1 MVHASERD
9 RADVKAKRSA
19 WSRMQRTM
27 HAASL
32 VFLDESGVNT
42 NLTRRYGRA
51 KGKAR
56 VKDSA
61 PLNTPKA
68 TTIVSSVRL
77 DGTTVPKF
85 LSGAMNGSMFLD
97 YIQHELVPS
106 LHAGDLVIMDNLRC
120 HKVKGVKEA
129 IQQTGAQLLYLPPYS
144 PDFNPIEMMW
154 SKLKAIL
161 RKIKAR
167 TVDSLLEALPK
178 AFQAVS
184 VCDITG
190 WFCESGYSLS
200 YVELL

>member
-9 RADVKAKRSA
+9 RADVKAKRTV
-19 WSRMQRTM
+19 WSSMQRTM

-56 VKDSA
+56 VKDST

-77 DGTTVPKF
+77 EGTTIPEF

-97 YIQHELVPS
+97 YIQLELVPA

-120 HKVKGVKEA
+120 HKVRGVKEA
-129 IQQTGAQLLYLPPYS
+129 IQQAGAQLLYLPPYS

-161 RKIKAR
+161 RKVKAR
-167 TVDSLLEALPK
+167 TVDSLLTALPK

-184 VCDITG
+184 VSDITG
-190 WFCESGYSLS
+190 WFRESGYALS
-200 YVELL
+200 

>member
-9 RADVKAKRSA
+9 RTDVKAKRTE
-19 WSRMQRTM
+19 WSKMQRTM

-77 DGTTVPKF
+77 DGTTVRKF

-97 YIQHELVPS
+97 YIQNELVPS
-106 LHAGDLVIMDNLRC
+106 LHVGDLVIMDNLRC
-120 HKVKGVKEA
+120 HKIKGIKEA

-161 RKIKAR
+161 RKVKAR
-167 TVDSLLEALPK
+167 TVDTLLTALPK
-178 AFQAVS
+178 VFQTVS
-184 VCDITG
+184 VSDIMG
-190 WFCESGYSLS
+190 WFRESGYSLS
-200 YVELL
+200 

>member
-9 RADVKAKRSA
+9 RTDVKAKRTV
-19 WSRMQRTM
+19 WSKMQRTM
-27 HAASL
+27 HANPL

-42 NLTRRYGRA
+42 NLTRRYGRT
-51 KGKAR
+51 KGKVR

-61 PLNTPKA
+61 PLNTPKV

-97 YIQHELVPS
+97 CIQHELVPS

-120 HKVKGVKEA
+120 HKVKSVKET

-161 RKIKAR
+161 RKVKAR
-167 TVDSLLEALPK
+167 TADSLLPALPK
-178 AFQAVS
+178 AFQDVS
-184 VCDITG
+184 VSDITG
-190 WFCESGYSLS
+190 WFRESGYSLS
-200 YVELL
+200 

>member
-9 RADVKAKRSA
+9 RTDVKAKRTV
-19 WSRMQRTM
+19 WGRLQGTM

-42 NLTRRYGRA
+42 NLTRRYSRA

-85 LSGAMNGSMFLD
+85 FSGSMNGSMFLD
-97 YIQHELVPS
+97 YIQHELAPYLRIPS
-106 LHAGDLVIMDNLRC
+106 RASAAVVSERPYPSS
-120 HKVKGVKEA
+120 A
-129 IQQTGAQLLYLPPYS
+129 I
-144 PDFNPIEMMW
+144 
-154 SKLKAIL
+154 
-161 RKIKAR
+161 
-167 TVDSLLEALPK
+167 
-178 AFQAVS
+178 
-184 VCDITG
+184 
-190 WFCESGYSLS
+190 
-200 YVELL
+200 

>member
-9 RADVKAKRSA
+9 RADVKAKRTI
-19 WSRMQRTM
+19 WSKMQSTM
-27 HAASL
+27 HAGSL

-51 KGKAR
+51 RGKAR

-61 PLNTPKA
+61 PLNTPKT
-68 TTIVSSVRL
+68 TTIVSSVRA

-85 LSGAMNGSMFLD
+85 FSGSMDGNMFLD

-120 HKVKGVKEA
+120 HKVKGVREA
-129 IQQTGAQLLYLPPYS
+129 IQQVGAQLLYLPPYS

-154 SKLKAIL
+154 SKLKAVL
-161 RKIKAR
+161 RKVKAR

-178 AFQAVS
+178 AFRTISVS
-184 VCDITG
+184 DILG
-190 WFCESGYSLS
+190 WFREAGYLLS
-200 YVELL
+200 

>member
-1 MVHASERD
+1 
-9 RADVKAKRSA
+9 
-19 WSRMQRTM
+19 MQRTM
-27 HAASL
+27 HVTSL
-32 VFLDESGVNT
+32 AFLDESGVNT
-42 NLTRRYGRA
+42 NLTRRYGQA

-61 PLNTPKA
+61 SLNTPKA

-77 DGTTVPKF
+77 DGTTVPKL

-129 IQQTGAQLLYLPPYS
+129 IRQNGAQLLYLPPYS

-154 SKLKAIL
+154 SKLKATL
-161 RKIKAR
+161 RKVKAR
-167 TVDSLLEALPK
+167 TADSLLTALPK
-178 AFQAVS
+178 AFQDVS
-184 VCDITG
+184 VSDITG
-190 WFCESGYSLS
+190 WFRESGYSLS
-200 YVELL
+200 

>member
-9 RADVKAKRSA
+9 RADVKAKRTE
-19 WSRMQRTM
+19 WRRMQRMM

-56 VKDSA
+56 VKDST
-61 PLNTPKA
+61 PLNTPKT

-85 LSGAMNGSMFLD
+85 LSGAMNGSMFLE
-97 YIQHELVPS
+97 YIQQELAPS

-120 HKVKGVKEA
+120 HKVEGVKEA
-129 IQQTGAQLLYLPPYS
+129 IQQAGAQLLYLPPYS

-161 RKIKAR
+161 RKVKAR
-167 TVDSLLEALPK
+167 TVDSLLIALPK
-178 AFQAVS
+178 AFQAVCVS
-184 VCDITG
+184 DIMG
-190 WFCESGYSLS
+190 WFRESGYSLS
-200 YVELL
+200 

>member
-1 MVHASERD
+1 MIHASERD
-9 RADVKAKRSA
+9 RADVKAKRTV
-19 WSRMQRTM
+19 WSKMQCTM
-27 HAASL
+27 RAASL

-51 KGKAR
+51 QGKER

-61 PLNTPKA
+61 PLNTPKT

-77 DGTTVPKF
+77 DGATIPKF
-85 LSGAMNGSMFLD
+85 LSGSMNGSMFLD
-97 YIQHELVPS
+97 YIQNELVPS

-129 IQQTGAQLLYLPPYS
+129 IQQTGAQLFYLPPYS

-161 RKIKAR
+161 RKVKAR

-184 VCDITG
+184 INDITG
-190 WFCESGYSLS
+190 WFLESGYSLS
-200 YVELL
+200 

>member
-1 MVHASERD
+1 
-9 RADVKAKRSA
+9 
-19 WSRMQRTM
+19 MQRTM
-27 HAASL
+27 HVASL

-51 KGKAR
+51 KGKER

-85 LSGAMNGSMFLD
+85 FSGAMNGSMFLD
-97 YIQHELVPS
+97 YIQHELAPS
-106 LHAGDLVIMDNLRC
+106 LHVGDLVIMDNLRC

-129 IQQTGAQLLYLPPYS
+129 IQQSGAQLLYLPPYS

-161 RKIKAR
+161 RKVKAR

-178 AFQAVS
+178 AFQTVS
-184 VCDITG
+184 VSDIMG
-190 WFCESGYSLS
+190 WLRKSGYSLS
-200 YVELL
+200 

>member
-1 MVHASERD
+1 MVHASEQD
-9 RADVKAKRSA
+9 RADVKAKRTE
-19 WSRMQRTM
+19 WSRMQHTM

-106 LHAGDLVIMDNLRC
+106 LHAGDLIIMDNLRC
-120 HKVKGVKEA
+120 HKVNGVKEA
-129 IQQTGAQLLYLPPYS
+129 IQRTGAQLLYLPPYS

-161 RKIKAR
+161 RKVKAR
-167 TVDSLLEALPK
+167 TVDSLLAALPR
-178 AFQAVS
+178 AFQAIS
-184 VCDITG
+184 VCDITS
-190 WFCESGYSLS
+190 WFRESGYSLS
-200 YVELL
+200 

>member
-9 RADVKAKRSA
+9 RADVKAKRA
-19 WSRMQRTM
+19 IWSKMQHTM

-32 VFLDESGVNT
+32 IFLDESGVNT

-51 KGKAR
+51 KGKER

-61 PLNTPKA
+61 PLNTPKT
-68 TTIVSSVRL
+68 TTILSSVRI
-77 DGTTVPKF
+77 DGTTVAKF
-85 LSGAMNGSMFLD
+85 FTGTMNGDLFLD
-97 YIQHELVPS
+97 YIQHDLVPS

-129 IQQTGAQLLYLPPYS
+129 IQQAGAQALYLPPYS

-161 RKIKAR
+161 RKVKAR
-167 TVDSLLEALPK
+167 TVDSLLDALPK
-178 AFQAVS
+178 AFKAVS
-184 VCDITG
+184 VSDICG
-190 WFCESGYSLS
+190 WFRQTGYSLS
-200 YVELL
+200 

>member
-9 RADVKAKRSA
+9 RTDVKAKRTE
-19 WSRMQRTM
+19 WSQMQRTM
-27 HAASL
+27 HAASR
-32 VFLDESGVNT
+32 VFLDESGFNT

-56 VKDSA
+56 VKDST
-61 PLNTPKA
+61 PLNTPKT

-97 YIQHELVPS
+97 YIQHKLVPT

-120 HKVKGVKEA
+120 HKVKDVKEA

-161 RKIKAR
+161 RKVKAR
-167 TVDSLLEALPK
+167 TVDSLLAALPK
-178 AFQAVS
+178 AFQAISVS
-184 VCDITG
+184 DIMG
-190 WFCESGYSLS
+190 WFRESGYSLS
-200 YVELL
+200 

>member
-9 RADVKAKRSA
+9 RTDVKAKRTI
-19 WSRMQRTM
+19 WSEMQRTM

-51 KGKAR
+51 KGKGR

-61 PLNTPKA
+61 PMNTPKA

-77 DGTTVPKF
+77 DGTTIPKF
-85 LSGAMNGSMFLD
+85 LSGAMNGGMFLD

-129 IQQTGAQLLYLPPYS
+129 IQRTGAQLLYLPPYS

-161 RKIKAR
+161 RKVKAR
-167 TVDSLLEALPK
+167 TVDSLLAALPK
-178 AFQAVS
+178 AFPAVS
-184 VCDITG
+184 IRDITG
-190 WFCESGYSLS
+190 WFRKSGYSLS
-200 YVELL
+200 